1 MASSEGVQVTF
12 RSWSSVDIIPP
23 MRRVNGSS
31 WYIQARQNPGMEG
44 TGMVTPQKR
53 EKRIMMKGFMRE
65 EMNALG
71 VSAAMAWPNVTEKN
85 SSIMMRYCYPAQSA
99 SRLKPA
105 GK

>member
-1 MASSEGVQVTF
+1 MAF
-12 RSWSSVDIIPP
+12 RSCSSVDIIPP
-23 MRRVNGSS
+23 MRHLKGLS
-31 WYIQARQNPGMEG
+31 WYIHARQNPGMEG

-85 SSIMMRYCYPAQSA
+85 SSIMMRYWYPARSA

>member
-1 MASSEGVQVTF
+1 MTL

-31 WYIQARQNPGMEG
+31 WYIQARQNPGIEG
-44 TGMVTPQKR
+44 AGMVTPQKS

-71 VSAAMAWPNVTEKN
+71 VKAAIAWPRVTEKN
-85 SSIMMRYCYPAQSA
+85 SSIMIIRYWYPARSA